1 MGDAIIMKGFTV
13 SALLTFILLI
23 ACEEITT
30 VNPVPVIEFK
40 KFTLKEG
47 RDTLGNMVFEGKLL
61 FSFSD
66 DDGADLSNTPYGD
79 TIYSIITIPYIK
91 NPGNLYVKSDFD
103 TVNNYLIYDNNMKI
117 SKVGQNKTL
126 HGDIEITRYYL
137 KVPADTI
144 RYEFY
149 IIDKDKN
156 MSNVE
161 VTSDIGFR

>member
-1 MGDAIIMKGFTV
+1 MKNHTISLTV
-13 SALLTFILLI
+13 IVILLI

-40 KFTLKEG
+40 EFTLTEG
-47 RDTLGNMVFEGKLL
+47 KDTLGNVVFEGKLL
-61 FSFSD
+61 FGFSD

-91 NPGNLYVKSDFD
+91 NPDHSYAESDFD
-103 TVNNYLIYDNNMKI
+103 TVNNYLIYDEDMNI

-126 HGDIEITRYYL
+126 HGDIEITRYYFL
-137 KVPADTI
+137 IPADTI

-149 IIDKDKN
+149 IIDKDN
-156 MSNVE
+156 NRSNVE